1 MRSQHVDGNCG
12 NASAVIMNVT
22 DQSAPSRHAPAPPTL
37 PRLTKTPIAQLSPTL
52 EQPEDKCIYATVCL
66 IWPYSS
72 SAKSLGLLLAEPD
85 FRLRRP
91 NGEVKAFFHGR
102 VAESI
107 AEQHVGIGDTL
118 CLSLKDAT
126 FVPSDAETQSSGR
139 GIAWELRFDRGVAL
153 EVC

>member
-1 MRSQHVDGNCG
+1 
-12 NASAVIMNVT
+12 
-22 DQSAPSRHAPAPPTL
+22 
-37 PRLTKTPIAQLSPTL
+37 LTKTPIAQLSPTL

-102 VAESI
+102 IAESI

-118 CLSLKDAT
+118 CLSLKDAA
-126 FVPSDAETQSSGR
+126 FIPNDAVTQSPGR
-139 GIAWELRFDRGVAL
+139 GIAWELRFDRGVTL